1 MGFERGRI
9 SRRRF
14 VQMGF
19 GSAATMLLGRS
30 VFGMAAG
37 KDAERPNILWI
48 SCEDT
53 GQELGCYGDSY
64 ARTPFLDE
72 FASEGVRFTN
82 AFANIGVCAPARSCI
97 ITGMY
102 PTTIGTN
109 YMRCKGVPPAYVKCF
124 SEYLCA
130 AGYYC
135 TNNSK
140 TDYQFDPPPSAWDE
154 NSRVAHYGNCQPDQ
168 PFFAVFNITI
178 SHESKIRDREKW
190 MTNRFERIERHDP
203 AKGAGATLSPRHP
216 CCS

>member
-82 AFANIGVCAPARSCI
+82 AFANIGVCAPAVVH
-97 ITGMY
+97 
-102 PTTIGTN
+102 N
-109 YMRCKGVPPAYVKCF
+109 YRDVSDDDWNKLYAVQG
-124 SEYLCA
+124 CA
-130 AGYYC
+130 AC
-135 TNNSK
+135 IREVLQRVSVCRRVLLHQ
-140 TDYQFDPPPSAWDE
+140 QF
-154 NSRVAHYGNCQPDQ
+154 
-168 PFFAVFNITI
+168 
-178 SHESKIRDREKW
+178 KDR
-190 MTNRFERIERHDP
+190 
-203 AKGAGATLSPRHP
+203 LSV
-216 CCS
+216 